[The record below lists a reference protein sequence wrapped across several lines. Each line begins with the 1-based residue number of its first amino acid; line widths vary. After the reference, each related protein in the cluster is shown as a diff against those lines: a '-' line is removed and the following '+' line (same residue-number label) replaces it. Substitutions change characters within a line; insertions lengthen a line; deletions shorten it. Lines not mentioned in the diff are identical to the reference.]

1 MVIPEQAGF
10 RPGKACT
17 GQVLNICQHIED
29 GFKNKKITGAYDTVN
44 HNKLLQKVY
53 HYTRD
58 WQFVQIVASLLQNR
72 HIYGGLK
79 DKFCIM
85 LHCVQLYVNNQMY
98 ILNYNIVGSEHLTTF
113 YFSIYT

>member
-1 MVIPEQAGF
+1 MNRIKTQIDKQLIPEQAGF

-29 GFKNKKITGAYDTVN
+29 GFENKKITGAVFIDLTAAYDTVS

-58 WQFVQIVASLLQNR
+58 WLFVQIVASLIQNR
-72 HIYGGLK
+72 HFTVKLN
-79 DKFCIM
+79 DKWSRWRTQKNC
-85 LHCVQLYVNNQMY
+85 LP
-98 ILNYNIVGSEHLTTF
+98 
-113 YFSIYT
+113 